1 MRKLISSLIILFCV
15 FNSTSYIA
23 GNSPRIGKYKKKSGF
38 GCSSSLRGYMPSI
51 GNQEGYATTVAWAT
65 TYVRTAIEAKRKGL
79 NANKL
84 DNNGQSL
91 EQALI
96 DELRF
101 SPTYIYEHIKKKDD
115 NYWTGGASIEDALNV
130 MQNKGNVLLKELP
143 YKIPDGNI
151 SKFDSKA
158 LQYRIAGFE
167 KILDSESRLTLE
179 QKVKIIKDALE
190 KEIPLV
196 VSFRI
201 TNSFVTLKQSKWSA
215 NDEVVGRQALVLV
228 GWKGSCS
235 SHLEGTFELA
245 NSWGTQWGDKG
256 YVHISYADFMKYV
269 ITIYA
274 VKDTE
279 TPQVTE
285 NNSEK
290 QIPLVTNPK
299 RYALVIGNDQ
309 YKYSSR
315 LSGQPYNDAQDVTSR
330 LKQMGFQ
337 VSTITDANRQQM
349 LDEMDDFVIKSKN
362 ADLVMLYY
370 SGHGV
375 QDGNENYLVPVDAR
389 FLTKSDIANRALSV
403 SGIIGKLGSAK
414 AKFTVIAMDAC
425 RSNTVSVENSDT
437 KDDIP
442 KGFKPINSD
451 NLIESVYISLASRAG
466 KPAFVNTMG
475 RNGYFTEALLT
486 HLQNGKRIESI
497 FRAVSADVEQKTK
510 QQQQPEIIDRL
521 KGDLEF

>member
-1 MRKLISSLIILFCV
+1 
-15 FNSTSYIA
+15 
-23 GNSPRIGKYKKKSGF
+23 
-38 GCSSSLRGYMPSI
+38 MPSI
-51 GNQEGYATTVAWAT
+51 GNQEEYATTVAWAT

-79 NANKL
+79 NSEKGTI
-84 DNNGQSL
+84 DGRSL
-91 EQALI
+91 EVQRLI

-115 NYWTGGASIEDALNV
+115 NDWTGGASIEDALNV
-130 MQNKGNVLLKELP
+130 MKNKGNVLLKELP
-143 YKIPDGNI
+143 YKIPEGNV

-158 LQYRIAGFE
+158 LQYKIAGFE
-167 KILDSESRLTLE
+167 KILDSESQLTLE

-196 VSFRI
+196 VSFKV
-201 TNSFVTLKQSKWSA
+201 TNSFITLKESDWSA
-215 NDEVVGRQALVLV
+215 NDEVIGKQALVLV
-228 GWKGSCS
+228 GWRGSCS
-235 SHLEGTFELA
+235 SYSEGEFELA

-256 YVHISYADFMKYV
+256 YVRISYADFMKYV
-269 ITIYA
+269 VTIYA

-279 TPQVTE
+279 TPQ
-285 NNSEK
+285 
-290 QIPLVTNPK
+290 VTNPK

-315 LSGQPYNDAQDVTSR
+315 LSGQPYNDAQDVASR